1 MGMFGMKNLKDSL
14 IERNKINN
22 MLNTYIKMFKKI
34 LRKNMIN

>member
-22 MLNTYIKMFKKI
+22 MLYTYIKMFKKI

>member
-22 MLNTYIKMFKKI
+22 MLYAYTKMFKKI
-34 LRKNMIN
+34 LRKNKIN

>member
-14 IERNKINN
+14 IDRNKINN